1 MSVSHNPLQD
11 GAHPPAAALEAAAG
25 LLRSARHAVAFTG
38 AGIST
43 PSGIPDFRSHGT
55 GLWERDDPMEVAS
68 LAVFQS
74 HPERFYGWLRPLL
87 KGAWGARPNPAHV
100 ALAQM
105 EEVGILKAVITQ
117 NIDDLHGRAGSKNIY
132 EVHGSLR
139 TVTCRRCRETYP
151 SERFR
156 AVLENDGVSPAS
168 ETPGREAPGLP
179 GRIEIP
185 RCPRCH
191 QVLKPD
197 ITLFGEMLP
206 AETWQG
212 AEEHCRLADV
222 ILVAGSSLEVWPAA
236 SLPEIA
242 VENGARLIIN
252 NLTPTHLDRH
262 ADVLLPANVAEV
274 LPQIAR
280 LVL

>member
-11 GAHPPAAALEAAAG
+11 GPNPPAAAIEAAAG

-68 LAVFQS
+68 LAVFRS
-74 HPERFYGWLRPLL
+74 RPERFYGWLRPLL
-87 KGAWGARPNPAHV
+87 RGAWAAEPNPAHL
-100 ALAQM
+100 ALAQL
-105 EEVGILKAVITQ
+105 EAAGILKAVITQ
-117 NIDDLHGRAGSKNIY
+117 NIDDLHRRAGSKNIY

-139 TVTCRRCRETYP
+139 TVTCPRCHETYL
-151 SERFR
+151 SEQFR
-156 AVLENDGVSPAS
+156 AVLQ
-168 ETPGREAPGLP
+168 GLEP
-179 GRIEIP
+179 IP
-185 RCPRCH
+185 HCPRCH

-206 AETWQG
+206 AETWRG
-212 AEEHCRLADV
+212 AEEHCFLADV

-236 SLPEIA
+236 SLPELA
-242 VENGARLIIN
+242 VENGAHLIIN

>member
-1 MSVSHNPLQD
+1 M
-11 GAHPPAAALEAAAG
+11 
-25 LLRSARHAVAFTG
+25 
-38 AGIST
+38 ST

-68 LAVFQS
+68 LAVFRS
-74 HPERFYGWLRPLL
+74 RPERFYGWLRPLL
-87 KGAWGARPNPAHV
+87 RGAWAAEPNPAHL
-100 ALAQM
+100 ALARM
-105 EEVGILKAVITQ
+105 EAAGILKAVITQ
-117 NIDDLHGRAGSKNIY
+117 NIDDLHRRAGSKNVY

-139 TVTCRRCRETYP
+139 TVTCPRCHETYP
-151 SERFR
+151 SEPFR
-156 AVLENDGVSPAS
+156 AVLESAGEAPVGEAPVGDAPVG
-168 ETPGREAPGLP
+168 ETPPGAPGLP
-179 GRIEIP
+179 DPDHIP
-185 RCPRCH
+185 RCPRCR

-206 AETWQG
+206 AATWQG
-212 AEEHCRLADV
+212 AEEQCFLADV

-236 SLPEIA
+236 SLPELA